1 MTPGESPSALSR
13 LAPVL
18 WTVPMDRPRTRWIA
32 GCAVAE
38 AVGLGTAAAAALL
51 AAALGDR
58 PGGMWPAVGVIVA
71 GGLVEGLCLGAM
83 QAWLLARALPL
94 LDRRLFVAVTVLIA
108 GVGWA
113 AGSAPMVV
121 TADDGAAG
129 QPLVVLLL
137 GAAGLGLLMGGLL
150 GAAQAWTLR
159 RAAGRPAAWV
169 WANLAA
175 WPGAMVLI
183 FLGTSLAGGDWP
195 AYAVVLL
202 GAGTGAAAGAALGL
216 VLGRGAAATASVN
229 DPRPE
234 APRPGA
240 VSAPRRG
247 G

>member
-1 MTPGESPSALSR
+1 
-13 LAPVL
+13 
-18 WTVPMDRPRTRWIA
+18 MDRPRTRWIA
-32 GCAVAE
+32 GCAAAE

-51 AAALGDR
+51 AAALGDG
-58 PGGMWPAVGVIVA
+58 PGGVWPAVGVIVA
-71 GGLVEGLCLGAM
+71 GGLVEGVCLGAM
-83 QAWLLARALPL
+83 QAWLLAKSLPR
-94 LDRRLFVAVTVLIA
+94 LDRRAFVAVTVLIA

-121 TADDGAAG
+121 SADDGATG
-129 QPLVVLLL
+129 PPLLVVLL
-137 GAAGLGLLMGGLL
+137 GAAGMGLLMGGLL

-159 RAAGRPAAWV
+159 RAAPRPVAWV

-216 VLGRGAAATASVN
+216 VLGRGAAATASVR
-229 DPRPE
+229 DL
-234 APRPGA
+234 RPGA
-240 VSAPRRG
+240 PPTGAAPALRRG
-247 G
+247 A